1 MAEEKVRRRP
11 LEEGNQ
17 NVTGGDTPTE
27 VVSTYLHH
35 YEDRIESPL
44 TGELLHRD
52 DPLFPA
58 VDRQPGS
65 RMPDHGPRLS
75 AADFQRLLTGGFLI
89 EDAIATSHRSRLLYA
104 SIETCTTC
112 NHRCAFCPV
121 SVDPRSREVMPQEFF
136 ERIVDEVIE
145 AGVPG
150 VSVFLNNYNEP
161 TVDPL
166 FLDRLRVLFG
176 KEVPTAILTN
186 ASHLPPEKIETI
198 RGMGRLRYLGVNLP
212 TTDPARYREMHGTTD
227 LPRILANIDY
237 AIAHPLAEENAFV
250 VLGYGDE
257 RHDFD
262 LTEIERRYAAS
273 GWTAKKF
280 VVQSRA
286 GLVDTS
292 HLLPYVE
299 RLGGCEQTGSRPLQH
314 LHVVTSGRA
323 IFCCQDYYERY
334 PVGDLRRQS
343 VREVLASPELAR
355 LRRWAYGVEDAP
367 DDFIC
372 RRCEFALERKQA
384 PPKS

>member
-1 MAEEKVRRRP
+1 MTDPTK
-11 LEEGNQ
+11 
-17 NVTGGDTPTE
+17 TGDGVPAT
-27 VVSTYLHH
+27 VSPFLHR

-44 TGELLHRD
+44 TGDVLHRS
-52 DPLFPA
+52 DPLFA
-58 VDRQPGS
+58 ALERRGAGAA
-65 RMPDHGPRLS
+65 PDHGPRLS
-75 AADFQRLLTGGFLI
+75 ALDFRRLLGGGFLV
-89 EDAIATSHRSRLLYA
+89 EDAVKASHRSRLMYA

-121 SVDPRSREVMPQEFF
+121 SVDPRSREVMPQDLF

-145 AGVPG
+145 TGIPG

-166 FLDRLRVLFG
+166 FMDRLKLLFAKG
-176 KEVPTAILTN
+176 VPTAILTN
-186 ASHLPPEKIETI
+186 ASHLPPEKIEAI
-198 RGMGRLRYLGVNLP
+198 RAMGRLRYLGVNLP
-212 TTDPARYREMHGTTD
+212 PTDPVHYREMHGTTD
-227 LPRILANIDY
+227 LPRILTNIEY
-237 AIAHPLAEENAFV
+237 AISHQLAEENAFV

-257 RHDFD
+257 RHDLD
-262 LTEIERRYAAS
+262 VAEIGRHFAGS
-273 GWTAKKF
+273 GWAVKKF

-343 VREVLASPELAR
+343 VREVLASEELAR
-355 LRRWAYGVEDAP
+355 LRRWAYGLEEAP
-367 DDFIC
+367 EDFIC
-372 RRCEFALERKQA
+372 RRCEFALERKL
-384 PPKS
+384 PEKT